1 MTEPL
6 NRDEVIDLL
15 NKLGGDRDE
24 EVLEAARR
32 ADALVKDAGQTWE
45 HLLAPEDVVGE
56 AEDSAGDEDDED
68 EDEDEDD
75 EDLAAEVAEAP
86 VDTTKKNAQTL
97 ALIEKLLARPGIS
110 DDFRE
115 ELTGYKTDIAEGE
128 FEDAD
133 HHYIRAVHKRLSK
146 QR

>member
-56 AEDSAGDEDDED
+56 AEDSAGD
-68 EDEDEDD
+68 DEDD